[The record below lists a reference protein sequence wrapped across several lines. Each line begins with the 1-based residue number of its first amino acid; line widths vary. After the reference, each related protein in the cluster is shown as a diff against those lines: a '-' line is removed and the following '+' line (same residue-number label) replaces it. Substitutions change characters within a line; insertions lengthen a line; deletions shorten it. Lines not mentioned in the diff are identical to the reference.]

1 MQAYSPTTESTT
13 LHQSSAK
20 RGLNMGQA
28 YSGPNFLD
36 GGTVASFEHPQITTN
51 LVHTNQNQGQNM
63 MTSVPGQTVRAA
75 READK
80 AIIDAS
86 DLDEKSQT
94 WARLYTANV
103 LEHPNMKSSATRT
116 LGSSPELAMKVA
128 NDVGASRKRNRA

>member
-1 MQAYSPTTESTT
+1 
-13 LHQSSAK
+13 
-20 RGLNMGQA
+20 MGQA

-103 LEHPNMKSSATRT
+103 LEHPNIKSSATRK
-116 LGSSPELAMKVA
+116 LGSSQELAMQVA
-128 NDVGASRKRNRA
+128 NHVGTSRKQNSKRNRA